1 MKRMKWMNFKFFKK
15 VGFYFSL
22 VSVIC
27 LIAAAVSYTNGFTGT
42 LLEYNGGNV
51 MTVALVGIAAFVLLL
66 VFKPTT
72 NYAPLVL
79 WVGSFASLL
88 AYINNI
94 YMYFTGIF
102 YNGISAEAFALIDPV
117 ILTSTVLFVISF
129 VTANIA
135 MYMKHSAEEDETD
148 ETA

>member
-1 MKRMKWMNFKFFKK
+1 MKWFNFKFFKK

-22 VSVIC
+22 VSVIS
-27 LIAAAVSYTNGFTGT
+27 LVAAALSYINGFTGN
-42 LLEYNGGNV
+42 LLEYNGENV
-51 MTVALVGIAAFVLLL
+51 MTLALAGIAAFVLLL

-79 WVGSFASLL
+79 WIGSFASLL
-88 AYINNI
+88 AYVGNI

-102 YNGISAEAFALIDPV
+102 YNGISAEAFGLIDPV
-117 ILTSTVLFVISF
+117 VLTSTILFAVSF

>member
-1 MKRMKWMNFKFFKK
+1 MKWFNFTFFKK

-22 VSVIC
+22 ASVIS
-27 LIAAAVSYTNGFTGT
+27 LIAANLSYTNGFTGT
-42 LLEYNGGNV
+42 LLEYNSGSA
-51 MTVALVGIAAFVLLL
+51 MTVALVGIALFVLLL

-79 WVGSFASLL
+79 WIGAFASLL
-88 AYINNI
+88 TYVSNI

-102 YNGISAEAFALIDPV
+102 YNGISAEAFGLIDPV
-117 ILTSTVLFVISF
+117 VLTSTLLFVVSF

-135 MYMKHSAEEDETD
+135 MYMNHSAGEEKTD
-148 ETA
+148 EAA

>member
-1 MKRMKWMNFKFFKK
+1 MKWMNFKFFKK

-27 LIAAAVSYTNGFTGT
+27 LIAAAASYTNGFTGT

-79 WVGSFASLL
+79 WGGSFASLL

-102 YNGISAEAFALIDPV
+102 YNGISAEAFALIDSV
-117 ILTSTVLFVISF
+117 VLTSTVLFVISF

-135 MYMKHSAEEDETD
+135 MYMKHSAEEDERD